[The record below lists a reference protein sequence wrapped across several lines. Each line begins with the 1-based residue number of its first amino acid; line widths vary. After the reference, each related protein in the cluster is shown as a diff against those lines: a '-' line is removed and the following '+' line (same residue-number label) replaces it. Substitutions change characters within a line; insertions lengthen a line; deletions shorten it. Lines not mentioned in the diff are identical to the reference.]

1 MSFGKKFRV
10 SEARYF
16 QFRGGLF
23 NAFNHV
29 SYKPPALSVTTAGFG
44 TITSALPG
52 RNVQFGLKFHW

>member
-1 MSFGKKFRV
+1 
-10 SEARYF
+10 
-16 QFRGGLF
+16 LF